1 MSDEKDKKKPLRE
14 KNSKKMNIVPFKT
27 KSLKEQKI
35 ETDKEIWQRV
45 DTFSKEL
52 VAAFKQKATKEALNK
67 DECFYIFYFRVM
79 QSLML
84 ELSYPAFKFYTNW
97 TKNQLLE
104 NHKNFMNSLDEWTTD
119 QADTEDLFGRKKTNK
134 DKTLH

>member
-1 MSDEKDKKKPLRE
+1 MSNEKDKKKPLRE
-14 KNSKKMNIVPFKT
+14 KNSKNMNIVPFKT
-27 KSLKEQKI
+27 KSLNEQEI

-67 DECFYIFYFRVM
+67 DECFCIFYFRVM

-84 ELSYPAFKFYTNW
+84 EMSYPAFKFYTNW

-104 NHKNFMNSLDEWTTD
+104 NPLFSRMLDCSIKSHLIMPVLLQYSLELLSLD
-119 QADTEDLFGRKKTNK
+119 
-134 DKTLH
+134 

>member
-1 MSDEKDKKKPLRE
+1 MSKEKDKKKPLRE
-14 KNSKKMNIVPFKT
+14 KSSKKINIVPFKT

-35 ETDKEIWQRV
+35 ETDKEIWERV

-52 VAAFKQKATKEALNK
+52 VHAFKQKATKEAISK
-67 DECFYIFYFRVM
+67 DECFYIFYYRVM

-84 ELSYPAFKFYTNW
+84 ELSYPSFKFYTNW
-97 TKNQLLE
+97 TKNQLLQH
-104 NHKNFMNSLDEWTTD
+104 HKNFMNSLDEWTID
-119 QADTEDLFGRKKTNK
+119 QADNEDLFGRKKTNK

>member
-84 ELSYPAFKFYTNW
+84 ELSYPSFKYYT
-97 TKNQLLE
+97 K
-104 NHKNFMNSLDEWTTD
+104 SL
-119 QADTEDLFGRKKTNK
+119 
-134 DKTLH
+134 

>member
-1 MSDEKDKKKPLRE
+1 MSKEKDKKKPLRE
-14 KNSKKMNIVPFKT
+14 KSSKKMNIVPFKT

-35 ETDKEIWQRV
+35 ETDKEIWERV

-52 VAAFKQKATKEALNK
+52 VHAFKQKATKEAISK
-67 DECFYIFYFRVM
+67 DECFYIFYYRVM

-84 ELSYPAFKFYTNW
+84 ELSYPSFKFYTNW
-97 TKNQLLE
+97 TKNQLLQH
-104 NHKNFMNSLDEWTTD
+104 HKNFMNSLDEWTIDQTD
-119 QADTEDLFGRKKTNK
+119 NEDVFGRKKTNK